1 MRKLYQL
8 SQSEVY
14 YKSIIIFCCYNYMET
29 LESIINTYIKALLT
43 TYQINKKKVD
53 EVFNTQ
59 QLNGYDAKTIKYISI
74 NVPPTHICR

>member
-53 EVFNTQ
+53 EVFNT
-59 QLNGYDAKTIKYISI
+59 
-74 NVPPTHICR
+74 